1 MESEYSA
8 FEQLQWQ
15 NITCRLTWKTAVSVS
30 RPQNSISLEIASHA
44 RKLETSTLPY
54 CWYYVLV
61 LSGVRFPSIILVSGS
76 EDMLRSPPA
85 LCRFPFD
92 VRSVLRKMYHVQ

>member
-61 LSGVRFPSIILVSGS
+61 LSGVRFPSIILVSGREGYVTFS
-76 EDMLRSPPA
+76 SRTLS
-85 LCRFPFD
+85 FPI
-92 VRSVLRKMYHVQ
+92 

>member
-1 MESEYSA
+1 MAKYN
-8 FEQLQWQ
+8 LL
-15 NITCRLTWKTAVSVS
+15 IKKTRSFLAP
-30 RPQNSISLEIASHA
+30 RIILLRLEIASHA

-61 LSGVRFPSIILVSGS
+61 LSGLRFPSIILVSGS

-85 LCRFPFD
+85 LGRFLFD
-92 VRSVLRKMYHVQ
+92 V